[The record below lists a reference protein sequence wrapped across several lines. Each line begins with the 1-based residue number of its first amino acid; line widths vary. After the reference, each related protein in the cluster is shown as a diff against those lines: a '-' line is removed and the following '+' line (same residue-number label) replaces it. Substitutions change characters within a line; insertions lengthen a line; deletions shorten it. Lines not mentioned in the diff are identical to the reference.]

1 MNVYLPDFPLTHD
14 LLAEFIQDAK
24 SKDDLFGEYE
34 IEYFGSDKTLKKFV
48 SDGKICLN
56 SPFQGQISILNDEKN
71 NICIFSVANSIKI
84 FGAEINPEYE
94 VCLVEEI
101 CPKSGIKTILGVV
114 YNLTLG
120 LDHGVTISVDSN
132 GSDWTGYLGGIIF
145 SDDEWE
151 SDVGER
157 KKEDFENNSE

>member
-56 SPFQGQISILNDEKN
+56 SPFQGQISILNDEKK

-84 FGAEINPEYE
+84 FGAEIKPEYE

-101 CPKSGIKTILGVV
+101 SPISGIKKILGVV

-120 LDHGVTISVDSN
+120 IDHGVTVGVDSN
-132 GSDWTGYLGGIIF
+132 GSDWTGYLGGIIL

-151 SDVGER
+151 SGVDESENEDIKNNGE
-157 KKEDFENNSE
+157 